1 LENTLKIKNMKK
13 TKHLLDVDSIG
24 GIRSLTPED
33 EKAIS
38 EFLANRKVQKKVIKK
53 RITKVT

>member
-1 LENTLKIKNMKK
+1 MKK
-13 TKHLLDVDSIG
+13 TKHQLDVDYIG

-38 EFLANRKVQKKVIKK
+38 EFLAKRKIMKTTVKK
-53 RITKVT
+53 RITKA

>member
-1 LENTLKIKNMKK
+1 MKK